1 MLAFLIENLATI
13 LISAVLLAVVILIIL
28 KLKKDRQKGC
38 SSCGLRLRRLWL
50 ILRAR
55 QHAGAPRGAG
65 YAAALKAAFLPS

>member
-38 SSCGLRLRRLWL
+38 SSCGCGCGGCGSSC
-50 ILRAR
+50 AHGST
-55 QHAGAPRGAG
+55 QGHRGAQDT
-65 YAAALKAAFLPS
+65 PQR